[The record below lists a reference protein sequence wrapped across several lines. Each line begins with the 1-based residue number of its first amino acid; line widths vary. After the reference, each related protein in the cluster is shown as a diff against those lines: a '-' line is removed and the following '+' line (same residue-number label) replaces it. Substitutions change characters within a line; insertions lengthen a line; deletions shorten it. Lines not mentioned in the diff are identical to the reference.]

1 MKKRSTVLSFAL
13 GLFLGATATIFLTAN
28 PVVTGAPTPPLTAVA
43 HDATL
48 TGNGTTALPLG
59 VANGQVVKGLNG
71 LTDNVA
77 LAAGSNITITPSGN
91 TLTIASNQLS
101 HPFINPLRVATL
113 QWYEANQTNV
123 TYSVPSARHL
133 TFDGV
138 NMWVTNYS
146 SDTITKLRASDGA
159 SLGTYSVGGNNPNAS
174 VFDGENIWVTCNNLI
189 VTKLRASNGELIGT
203 FGPFSGTP
211 GYPVFDGANIWVAAG
226 SVITKLRATDGAILG
241 NFNLGVFAIT
251 GLAFDGANIWV
262 SNFSDGTIT
271 KLRASD
277 GFVIGTF
284 TVGEIAGNLAFD
296 GENIWVVNRGNGN
309 CVTKVRASDG
319 VIMGTFSTGWTGY
332 HGIAFD
338 GANVWVSNP
347 QPNSLSNTVPH
358 IVKLRASD
366 GFNLGIFTIP
376 GVVGESP
383 GTGVAFDGT
392 NIWVTGGFHNTVTKL

>member
-1 MKKRSTVLSFAL
+1 MKKRTTVLSFAL

-146 SDTITKLRASDGA
+146 SDSITKLRASDGA

-174 VFDGENIWVTCNNLI
+174 AFDGENIWVTCNNLL

-203 FGPFSGTP
+203 FGPFSATP
-211 GYPVFDGANIWVAAG
+211 THPVFDGANIWVATVATGG

-241 NFNLGVFAIT
+241 SFNLGVFAID

-262 SNFSDGTIT
+262 SNFGDGTIT
-271 KLRASD
+271 KVRASD
-277 GFVIGTF
+277 GFVIGTY
-284 TVGEIAGNLAFD
+284 TVGGIAGELAFD
-296 GENIWVVNRGNGN
+296 GENIWVANRGNGN

-319 VIMGTFSTGWTGY
+319 VIVGSFSTGWSGY
-332 HGIAFD
+332 YGIAFAELTF
-338 GANVWVSNP
+338 GCQIRNRILYQILCPIS
-347 QPNSLSNTVPH
+347 
-358 IVKLRASD
+358 
-366 GFNLGIFTIP
+366 
-376 GVVGESP
+376 
-383 GTGVAFDGT
+383 
-392 NIWVTGGFHNTVTKL
+392 